1 MNNNILHIKDA
12 ATDYFWSIDD
22 ILWCKSDGN
31 YTDVLLTNMTLNKS
45 VRIQIGQLEKLIQ
58 DLNTPHSLSRI
69 DRFNIINLKYIIF
82 LNSKKKTIT
91 LRSENRNVTLEKV
104 AKSAF
109 KPIRDYLAQLP
120 TKGKDVLIVNRERVD
135 VIELGKNIHSNH
147 RYVDMDLPSGTLW
160 ASEDMSIPIDDLKV
174 SMLYDSP
181 MTEIKNTYPEGTF
194 ESLLELEED
203 AAKVNWGGCWRV
215 PTIDE
220 WKELLSECT
229 PRWAINEYGH
239 IICILT
245 AKNGNRIVLS
255 SVSSHRGFCTY
266 WTSRKSISARE
277 NNLDSEEWN
286 IIPSNCSVEIHE
298 SYADEPWYHFVSDFD
313 NSECNLHAVI
323 SAKDLIENN
332 P

>member
-91 LRSENRNVTLEKV
+91 LRSENKNVTLEKV

-120 TKGKDVLIVNRERVD
+120 TKDKDVQIVNRERVD
-135 VIELGKNIHSNH
+135 AIKSGKSTHLNH
-147 RYVDMDLPSGTLW
+147 IYVDMDLPSGTLW
-160 ASEDMSIPIDDLKV
+160 ASEDMSIPDPELKIIK
-174 SMLYDSP
+174 MTLYDSP
-181 MTEIKNTYPEGTF
+181 MAEVENTYPEGTF
-194 ESLLELEED
+194 EKLLELEED
-203 AAKVNWGGCWRV
+203 AAKVNWGGSWRI

-220 WKELLSECT
+220 WKELLSNST
-229 PRWAINEYGH
+229 PQWAIKDGNVV
-239 IICILT
+239 CILT
-245 AKNGNRIVLS
+245 ARNGNQIMLS
-255 SVSSHRGFCTY
+255 SIHAHRGLCTY
-266 WTSRKSISARE
+266 WTSTDGRSTS
-277 NNLDSEEWN
+277 DPFSEEWFLT
-286 IIPSNCSVEIHE
+286 PKNCSVEIHE
-298 SYADEPWYHFVSDFD
+298 SYANEPWYHFVSDFD
-313 NSECNLHAVI
+313 SPECNLHAVI
-323 SAKDLIENN
+323 SAKDLQDNSL
-332 P
+332 

>member
-91 LRSENRNVTLEKV
+91 LRSENKNVTLEKV

-120 TKGKDVLIVNRERVD
+120 TKDKDVQIVNRERVD
-135 VIELGKNIHSNH
+135 AIKSGKSTHLNH
-147 RYVDMDLPSGTLW
+147 IYVDMDLTSGTLW
-160 ASEDMSIPIDDLKV
+160 ASEDMSIPDPELKIIK
-174 SMLYDSP
+174 MTLYDSP
-181 MTEIKNTYPEGTF
+181 MAEVENTYPEGTF
-194 ESLLELEED
+194 EKLLELEED
-203 AAKVNWGGCWRV
+203 AAKVNWGGSWRI

-220 WKELLSECT
+220 WKELLSNST
-229 PRWAINEYGH
+229 PQWAIKDGNVV
-239 IICILT
+239 CILT
-245 AKNGNRIVLS
+245 ARNGNQIMLS
-255 SVSSHRGFCTY
+255 SIHAHRGLCIY
-266 WTSRKSISARE
+266 WTSTDGRSTS
-277 NNLDSEEWN
+277 DPFSEEWFLT
-286 IIPSNCSVEIHE
+286 PKNCSVEIHE
-298 SYADEPWYHFVSDFD
+298 SYANEPWYHFVSDFD
-313 NSECNLHAVI
+313 SPECNLHAVI
-323 SAKDLIENN
+323 SAKDLQDNSL
-332 P
+332 